1 MVIVNDI
8 KMADSIVSDEQ
19 WIDLE
24 LLSGYLENL
33 GTDTLRQ
40 MMDLYVEQS
49 KHYLNDISAALAEDD
64 QSLWQEHCH
73 KMKGAAAS
81 AGLVVV
87 HALLVD
93 IEKST
98 EPQAVKQN
106 LLKQLQDDNIQ
117 SIAAF
122 NGWLATV

>member
-1 MVIVNDI
+1 MN
-8 KMADSIVSDEQ
+8 DEQ
-19 WIDLE
+19 WIDVE

-40 MMDLYVEQS
+40 MMDLYIEQS
-49 KHYLNDISAALAEDD
+49 KNYLNDIAAALAADD

-98 EPQAVKQN
+98 ESQSVKQN
-106 LLKQLQDDNIQ
+106 FFKQLQDDNVQ

-122 NGWLATV
+122 NGWLATA